1 MRLVPALPFS
11 LLPATDAV
19 RLVAGED
26 VRYTLQAPGLET
38 WLPALFAA
46 LDGRPLENALE
57 LVEPSRRDEARQ
69 LVERLRGERVL
80 VDAPARAAHPGGRVR
95 VFRQDRLDYAA
106 ALAFNREV
114 REPWIWASTG
124 PLQRAYVGPV
134 FLPDAGPCLECL
146 VRHFRGLS
154 PAAEIYDA
162 LIEHPEAIR
171 PSPAPPAVEALVEQI
186 VAWKSTAFA
195 EPEPPAAVYRLH
207 VVEAASLEV
216 STHPVLPDPDCP
228 VCR

>member
-1 MRLVPALPFS
+1 MRLVPALSFS
-11 LLPATDAV
+11 VLPGRDAV

-26 VRYTLQAPGLET
+26 LRYALDAPGLET
-38 WLPALFAA
+38 WFPALFAA
-46 LDGRPLENALE
+46 LDGRPVEQALE
-57 LVEPSRRDEARQ
+57 AVEAPRRAEARA
-69 LVERLRGERVL
+69 LLDRLRGERVL
-80 VDAPARAAHPGGRVR
+80 VEASARAAHPGGEVR

-106 ALAFNREV
+106 ALDVNRQADA
-114 REPWIWASTG
+114 PWIWASTG
-124 PLQRAYVGPV
+124 PLQRAYVSPV

-171 PSPAPPAVEALVEQI
+171 ASGAPAELEEIVGQI
-186 VAWKSTAFA
+186 ITWKSRAFA

-207 VVEAASLEV
+207 VVEAESLEV
-216 STHPVLPDPDCP
+216 STHAVLPDPDCP
-228 VCR
+228 ACR

>member
-11 LLPATDAV
+11 VLPGRDGV

-26 VRYTLQAPGLET
+26 VRYALSAPGLET
-38 WLPALFAA
+38 WFPALFAA
-46 LDGRPLENALE
+46 LDGRPIEKALE
-57 LVEPSRRDEARQ
+57 AVDASRRDEGRK
-69 LVERLRGERVL
+69 LLERLRGERVL
-80 VDAPARAAHPGGRVR
+80 VEASARAAHPGGEVR

-106 ALAFNREV
+106 ALDYNRKADG
-114 REPWIWASTG
+114 PWIWASTG
-124 PLQRAYVGPV
+124 PLQRAYVSPV

-146 VRHFRGLS
+146 LRHFRGLS

-162 LIEHPEAIR
+162 LLEHPEAIR
-171 PSPAPPAVEALVEQI
+171 ASNAPAAVEAMVGQI
-186 VAWKSTAFA
+186 VAWKSTSFA
-195 EPEPPAAVYRLH
+195 EPEPPAAVYKLH

-228 VCR
+228 ACR